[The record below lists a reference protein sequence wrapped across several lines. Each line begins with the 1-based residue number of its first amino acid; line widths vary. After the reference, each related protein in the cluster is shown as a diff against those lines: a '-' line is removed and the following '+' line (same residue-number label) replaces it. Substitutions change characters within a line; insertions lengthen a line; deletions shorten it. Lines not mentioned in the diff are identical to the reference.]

1 MICKIAD
8 LTVDVPEAG
17 GIAPRFAEYLS
28 APESPADIAILSEK
42 YRVAQYPNVP
52 FPIVA
57 YIESGIQFHHSL
69 LYFDGMMLH
78 ASAVALD
85 GRAYLFSGPCGI
97 GKSTHTRLWK
107 TVFGEAAV
115 IFNDDK
121 PTLRRLNGQWFAYGT
136 PWCGKDGINANIRV
150 PLGGICF
157 LAQGD
162 TNRIRRLRGAETVS
176 SVILQTFHRF
186 KSEEK
191 LTKMLSHV
199 DKLVRE
205 VPIFLLENRPVPEA
219 VQMSYETMRH
229 AAEEITK

>member
-28 APESPADIAILSEK
+28 YSDSPADIKILSEK

-52 FPIVA
+52 FSTIA
-57 YIESGIQFHHSL
+57 YIESGIQFHHSVL
-69 LYFDGMMLH
+69 AFDGMMLH

-107 TVFGEAAV
+107 TVFGDEAV
-115 IFNDDK
+115 IINDDK

-136 PWCGKDGINANIRV
+136 PWCGKDGINANLRV

-157 LAQGD
+157 LSQGD
-162 TNRIRRLRGAETVS
+162 TNRIRRLCGAETVS
-176 SVILQTFHRF
+176 SVVLQTFRRF

-205 VPIFLLENRPVPEA
+205 VPIFALENCPVPEA
-219 VQMSYETMRH
+219 VHLSYETMRR
-229 AAEEITK
+229 AAEEMKK